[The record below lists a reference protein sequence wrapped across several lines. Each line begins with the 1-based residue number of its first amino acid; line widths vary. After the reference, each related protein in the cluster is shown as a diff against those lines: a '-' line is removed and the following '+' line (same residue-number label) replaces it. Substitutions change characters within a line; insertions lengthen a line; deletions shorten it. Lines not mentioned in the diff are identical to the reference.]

1 MYLDQVKEAFLDHP
15 DIYNQFLDVMKDF
28 KSGAI
33 DTPGVINRVAILFK
47 AKPGLVQAFRL
58 FLPEESRALLPL

>member
-1 MYLDQVKEAFLDHP
+1 LDQVKAEFLDHP

-47 AKPGLVQAFRL
+47 DKPGLVQGFRV
-58 FLPEESRALLPL
+58 FLPKGSREFLPL